1 MVLWLW
7 TCQTDIWH
15 MQKIP
20 LKVDCK
26 TATVV
31 IKDVGMYRAPHHCD
45 VDRFGIMRVR
55 HLAEL
60 QARAEERPSEENDT

>member
-1 MVLWLW
+1 M
-7 TCQTDIWH
+7 
-15 MQKIP
+15 
-20 LKVDCK
+20 
-26 TATVV
+26 ATVV

-45 VDRFGIMRVR
+45 VDRFGIIMRVR